1 MAQIKKGLLF
11 LIIFLLPTQ
20 LGYHFWPSWSLL
32 HGLRIDFLSPVLYL
46 TDILIIIYILLP
58 ARLNASLRAFG
69 GSFRFY
75 LPACLRLRRGLP
87 APWCGVVILSFAFC
101 VLNLTQSLSFPLTLV
116 FLLRLTVYYFFI
128 KTLVRDSN
136 FNLNFISLPIS
147 LISSITLVLMIF
159 QLTLQRSLNGL
170 FYWFGERFFNLLTP
184 RLAHLTVFSH
194 LLIRPPAI
202 FSHPNA
208 LAGFFLVVFFLSR
221 SKILKIISFII
232 IVFSFSK
239 AALFAF
245 IIINL
250 YRLIKH
256 KRIMPQLF
264 IPLFLLLSLVFI
276 KSNFSSITSRLVP
289 LPSLRLLTGSGLG
302 AHLLLLPPI
311 PFPEPIHN
319 IFLILFLETGLLS
332 LILMFCFLKY
342 YLQNLSAPGGSL
354 SVPAWSAVLL
364 TGLLDHYWLTSH
376 QNQLLV
382 CLLIAFTVK
391 QSIHRQIR

>member
-46 TDILIIIYILLP
+46 TDILIIIYIL
-58 ARLNASLRAFG
+58 F
-69 GSFRFY
+69 SFPKIKIHLSKYFM
-75 LPACLRLRRGLP
+75 LCALFF
-87 APWCGVVILSFAFC
+87 ILDLVF
-101 VLNLTQSLSFPLTLV
+101 SLSFPLTLV
-116 FLLRLTVYYFFI
+116 FLLRLVIYYFFI
-128 KTLVRDSN
+128 KTLIRDSN

-147 LISSITLVLMIF
+147 LISLITLVLMIF
-159 QLTLQRSLNGL
+159 QLAFQRSLNGL
-170 FYWFGERFFNLLTP
+170 SYWFGERFFNLLTP
-184 RLAHLTVFSH
+184 RLAHLTVFNH

-208 LAGFFLVVFFLSR
+208 LAGFFLVIFFLSR

-232 IVFSFSK
+232 IVLSFSK
-239 AALFAF
+239 TALFAF

-264 IPLFLLLSLVFI
+264 IPLFLLLSLIFV
-276 KSNFSSITSRLVP
+276 KSNFSSLTSRLVP
-289 LPSLRLLTGSGLG
+289 LSVLRTPYSVLRLLTGSGLG

-319 IFLILFLETGLLS
+319 IFLILFFETGLLG
-332 LILMFCFLKY
+332 LVLAFYFLRH
-342 YLQNLSAPGGSL
+342 LAPRASPRSPLPAGRPGL
-354 SVPAWSAVLL
+354 TGHSVFLWSAVLL

-376 QNQLLV
+376 QNQLLI
-382 CLLIAFTVK
+382 CLLVAFTIK
-391 QSIHRQIR
+391 QSVHRQIR